1 MVIFLKVK
9 IKDIAQLA
17 NVSISTVSRVINNS
31 KPVNDDVRKRVLEAI
46 KQTNYRSNVIGL
58 ETDRANTQ
66 LIGVII
72 PQNSNTV
79 LDDFNVGIRD
89 LADLYGYDI
98 MVGLTDGS
106 AESEQHYL
114 KMFQTMNIWRSSAA
128 QIHLACLSGNNRRWI

>member
-79 LDDFNVGIRD
+79 LMTSM
-89 LADLYGYDI
+89 LAFAISRICMDTTLWSD
-98 MVGLTDGS
+98 
-106 AESEQHYL
+106 
-114 KMFQTMNIWRSSAA
+114 
-128 QIHLACLSGNNRRWI
+128 